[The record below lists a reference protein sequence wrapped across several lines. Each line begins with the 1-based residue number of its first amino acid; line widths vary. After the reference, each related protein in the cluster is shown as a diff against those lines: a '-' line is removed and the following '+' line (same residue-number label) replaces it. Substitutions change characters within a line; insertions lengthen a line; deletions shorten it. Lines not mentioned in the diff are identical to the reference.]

1 MVPREDGPLFRFYA
15 AADDAPM
22 TEAPPIPKLK
32 RVLVADDE
40 HLVSS
45 GIAASLVTL
54 GYQVVGPAPDGQ
66 AAVDLALREQPD
78 LALLDIRMP
87 VMDGLSAAAKLWM
100 EHHIPSVI
108 VSAYSSQ
115 NYLEL
120 AQDTGIFGYLLKPIT
135 TESLRVTLAVAWA
148 RAKNHSTQV
157 SRITQLEG
165 SLASRRT
172 VEQAKW
178 RLVESRHCSEADAHS
193 ALQRAA
199 RTSRRRLVDVAQD
212 VLDGKPLESDAKSV

>member
-1 MVPREDGPLFRFYA
+1 MLRARRGRA
-15 AADDAPM
+15 CPM
-22 TEAPPIPKLK
+22 TESTQIPKLK

-45 GIAASLVTL
+45 GIAASLVAL
-54 GYQVVGPAPDGQ
+54 GFEVVGPVPDGQ
-66 AAVDLALREQPD
+66 AALDLASQSKPD

-87 VMDGLSAAAKLWM
+87 VMDGLTAAARLWN
-100 EHHIPSVI
+100 EQQVPSVI

-135 TESLRVTLAVAWA
+135 TESLRVTLAVSWA
-148 RAKNHSTQV
+148 RAMNHCSQNG
-157 SRITQLEG
+157 RISQLED
-165 SLASRRT
+165 SLTQRRT
-172 VEQAKW
+172 VEMAKW
-178 RLVESRHCSEADAHS
+178 RLVETQRMSEAQAHA

-199 RTSRRRLVDVAQD
+199 RTTRRRLVDIAQD
-212 VLDGKPLESDAKSV
+212 ILDGKPLGADARSSA

>member
-1 MVPREDGPLFRFYA
+1 VPRFAVAEHA
-15 AADDAPM
+15 HM
-22 TEAPPIPKLK
+22 TEAITIPKLK

-45 GIAASLVTL
+45 GIAASLAAL
-54 GYQVVGPAPDGQ
+54 GYEVVGPVPDGQ
-66 AAVDLALREQPD
+66 AAIDLAERDKPD

-87 VMDGLSAAAKLWM
+87 VMDGLTAASRLWYDLSV
-100 EHHIPSVI
+100 PSVI

-115 NYLEL
+115 NYLDL

-135 TESLRVTLAVAWA
+135 TESLRVTLAVSWA
-148 RAKNHSTQV
+148 RAINHTTQRG
-157 SRITQLEG
+157 RISQLED
-165 SLASRRT
+165 SLANRRT
-172 VEQAKW
+172 VEMAKW
-178 RLVESRHCSEADAHS
+178 KLVETQRLSEADAHS

-212 VLDGKPLESDAKSV
+212 VIDGKKLGSDAKTGA